1 MIYIGIKRHRS
12 SIHAMLTAGECE
24 EDEEVEECELDD
36 VYHHSAEGDL
46 STQIYRQPQYFYT
59 SPPAGGRGRG

>member
-1 MIYIGIKRHRS
+1 MKGHWHRS

-46 STQIYRQPQYFYT
+46 TTQIYRQPQYLQQ
-59 SPPAGGRGRG
+59 

>member
-1 MIYIGIKRHRS
+1 MILIVIKGHRS
-12 SIHAMLTAGECE
+12 SIDAMLTAGECE

-46 STQIYRQPQYFYT
+46 TTQIYRQPQYLHQPT
-59 SPPAGGRGRG
+59 CRGPR

>member
-1 MIYIGIKRHRS
+1 MIFIGIKGHRS
-12 SIHAMLTAGECE
+12 SIHAILTAGECE

-46 STQIYRQPQYFYT
+46 TTQIYRQPQYLH
-59 SPPAGGRGRG
+59 

>member
-1 MIYIGIKRHRS
+1 MILIGMKGHWHRS

-36 VYHHSAEGDL
+36 VYHHSAKGHL
-46 STQIYRQPQYFYT
+46 TTQIYRQPQCLQQ
-59 SPPAGGRGRG
+59 

>member
-1 MIYIGIKRHRS
+1 MLWLRAVILIVIKGHRS
-12 SIHAMLTAGECE
+12 SIHHAMLTAGECE

-46 STQIYRQPQYFYT
+46 TTQIYRLVPQID
-59 SPPAGGRGRG
+59 